1 MDIKSIVLSELTKQ
15 VEATVPQLQ
24 SGIESFIIEKIQSE
38 EFEKE
43 WATAINEKINLP
55 LLNEEQE
62 QEVFEKLV
70 DKGTDLVASV
80 FARMLQGK

>member
-24 SGIESFIIEKIQSE
+24 SGIENFIIEKIQSE
-38 EFEKE
+38 EFKVE
-43 WATAINEKINLP
+43 WASAINEKVNLP
-55 LLNEEQE
+55 ILNEAQE
-62 QEVFEKLV
+62 QEVFEMMV

-80 FARMLQGK
+80 LSRLLKGK